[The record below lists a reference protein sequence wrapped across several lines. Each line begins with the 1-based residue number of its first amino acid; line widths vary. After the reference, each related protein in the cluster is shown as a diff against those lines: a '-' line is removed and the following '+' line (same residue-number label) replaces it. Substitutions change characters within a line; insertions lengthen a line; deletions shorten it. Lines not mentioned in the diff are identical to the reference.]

1 MTLSWWLIRSFSF
14 AEEATW
20 MSASLCQML
29 VTLGRPGESLHQPR
43 GQGQSLPFNGA
54 VAVYICRLPSL
65 CVVSWE
71 EGGACTPNPWEIH
84 AQPRF
89 EIRVFTMV
97 GRNCLSVVSM
107 CSSGRTSTLMSYS
120 REQQKK
126 SKMHLPRIDS
136 FLLKSMFLTLFW
148 AHKDGCWVRM
158 NQKCGCI
165 SPGGSCISTHRG
177 GAARLSCVDMPQHKQ
192 GFLGL

>member
-1 MTLSWWLIRSFSF
+1 MHLCVKCLSPW
-14 AEEATW
+14 A
-20 MSASLCQML
+20 
-29 VTLGRPGESLHQPR
+29 
-43 GQGQSLPFNGA
+43 GQGNLFTNPVVRDSPCLLMELLLHTSAGFLPCALFHEKK
-54 VAVYICRLPSL
+54 
-65 CVVSWE
+65 VVLAPQTR
-71 EGGACTPNPWEIH
+71 GKY
-84 AQPRF
+84 
-89 EIRVFTMV
+89 M
-97 GRNCLSVVSM
+97 LSQGLRYVCSQWLADIAYLLYLM
-107 CSSGRTSTLMSYS
+107 CSSGRTSTLTSYS

>member
-43 GQGQSLPFNGA
+43 GQGQSLPFNGGV
-54 VAVYICRLPSL
+54 VAYICRLPSL

-97 GRNCLSVVSM
+97 GRNCLSVVSDVQ
-107 CSSGRTSTLMSYS
+107 LWKNFYLDVI
-120 REQQKK
+120 QQRAAEKK
-126 SKMHLPRIDS
+126 QNASAQNRQFS
-136 FLLKSMFLTLFW
+136 FEVHVPDF
-148 AHKDGCWVRM
+148 V
-158 NQKCGCI
+158 
-165 SPGGSCISTHRG
+165 
-177 GAARLSCVDMPQHKQ
+177 
-192 GFLGL
+192 LGT